1 VLKAAFKETS
11 AQSFHMT
18 PYKLYWQPNKDG
30 PPERIISELYTSD
43 AMINEHEAIKSQ
55 AHADDCKLE
64 TVVAAIILW
73 SDSTHLASLGNALL
87 WPIYLFLGNQ
97 SKYTRNKLS
106 AFAAHHLAYIPK
118 VCLLVVNFSLMLTI
132 TASSFLITFKKSI
145 GHFFSKMATGETMTH
160 WKQELMHAIWS
171 LLLDDE
177 FLDAYEHGIVIK
189 FADGIL

>member
-1 VLKAAFKETS
+1 
-11 AQSFHMT
+11 MT

-118 VCLLVVNFSLMLTI
+118 
-132 TASSFLITFKKSI
+132 KSI